1 MKKIAIILPVFNEEK
16 NLTKLVEILKKNLS
30 TPFFKD
36 YSLKLFFINDGSTDK
51 SWTLIKKFSK
61 LNKLFSGINLQ
72 KNYGKELIMEYGLEF
87 VKSFDAVIFI
97 DSDLQHPPSMIKKL
111 ILKWE
116 ASKKTI
122 SIVKGIKLNSLKI
135 GFFKKFTSYLYFF
148 LFGKY
153 VLNSAYGES
162 DFRIIDKKVVNQL
175 LKYKNKSGL
184 FRDHINSLGF
194 NSSSIYFHPNERY
207 AGKPSYSYFSL
218 FKLTVDNVFI
228 NTGLPIRTIGFFG
241 LFLILIFLFLFLFM
255 LMSYLSGNVL
265 IITPTTFFVVFNLI
279 LTGFLILILM
289 IISIY
294 LQRIHKKMFQN
305 NQLISI
311 EKINIK
317 H

>member
-16 NLTKLVEILKKNLS
+16 NLTKLVKILKKNLS

-36 YSLKLFFINDGSTDK
+36 YRLKLLFINDGSTDK

-87 VKSFDAVIFI
+87 VKNFDAVIFI

-122 SIVKGIKLNSLKI
+122 SIVKGIKLNSSKI

-153 VLNSAYGES
+153 VLNSVYGES
-162 DFRIIDKKVVNQL
+162 DFRIIDKKVVSQL

-194 NSSSIYFHPNERY
+194 NSSSIYFYPNERY

-218 FKLTVDNVFI
+218 FKSTVDNVFI

-241 LFLILIFLFLFLFM
+241 LFLILIFLLLFLFM
-255 LMSYLSGNVL
+255 LSSYLSGNVL

-311 EKINIK
+311 EKINIR